1 MDDISNLIS
10 VLETEEELYNN
21 LYNLLKEEVESI
33 IRWQVDNI
41 IEIGKRKNV
50 IYCKESLLEEARKG
64 FLKKIGEIYSDSD
77 ININKLIEL
86 LNDET
91 KKETFVNLRKK
102 LLAVLEKIQLENTR
116 IKLLYKNNIRI
127 IDEFFSEIGIKE
139 YTTYAKDKKVA
150 TIDNFT
156 FIKNI

>member
-1 MDDISNLIS
+1 MKK
-10 VLETEEELYNN
+10 LER
-21 LYNLLKEEVESI
+21 VF
-33 IRWQVDNI
+33 W
-41 IEIGKRKNV
+41 
-50 IYCKESLLEEARKG
+50 
-64 FLKKIGEIYSDSD
+64 KKIGGIHSDND

-86 LNDET
+86 LDDET
-91 KKETFVNLRKK
+91 KKETFVILRKK
-102 LLAVLEKIQLENTR
+102 ILVVLEKIQLENTR

-139 YTTYAKDKKVA
+139 YTTYAQDKKVA